1 MAVSFFC
8 FFGVGSC
15 RPTIIAANLPAICR
29 GGIHPSR
36 VPSAAANSHG
46 GQRAGRPTYDPG
58 RAADLRGA
66 IAANLPAICRGRI
79 HAARNLPPNPFYG
92 QSVGEGFIPPRHFP
106 PPQTSTAARGLA
118 ALHRTRE
125 GLLTRG
131 ASRTPPPTI
140 VAANSPAF
148 VGAGHARPA
157 A

>member
-79 HAARNLPPNPFYG
+79 HAARNLPTNPFHG
-92 QSVGEGFIPPRHFP
+92 QSAAH
-106 PPQTSTAARGLA
+106 QTRRP
-118 ALHRTRE
+118 HIH
-125 GLLTRG
+125 
-131 ASRTPPPTI
+131 SRTTLQIKNLPTPTQAGLFYGCYPRI
-140 VAANSPAF
+140 TSGRSPQPRRT
-148 VGAGHARPA
+148 VPA
-157 A
+157 APAGSGSPSGR